1 MNNNIESEII
11 QLRNEYI
18 NIYMIEEDYNYD
30 MYLNNEHDIPYIYN
44 LNKIH
49 QVVLCLDYVINNT
62 VDNIINFFTLHRN
75 MIMRLFIIQNT
86 NNPQYAI
93 EHTNQSHTNYSI
105 IINNYVIVN
114 NGINI
119 VMNNN
124 YIFFHA
130 ILSYI
135 NTKLLINENIQ
146 YINVIYNIFHD
157 IIVHYGMSFRELE
170 EYYINIDASYY
181 LNRNNII
188 MQHIYNNKYNYYSN
202 PTHIIK
208 SYNCLILDLILDRTI
223 QINNNCVT
231 LFTILLDKCNYNL
244 YDIAM
249 RVIITNIIETNNLLL
264 LRIIINKYP
273 NINFNKIIQYY
284 KDHNDLNEVID
295 ENIKNNYHKYDFM
308 ELTFN
313 TINTLKRHNFIF
325 DDSKVIEKYSELIRY
340 RNIITDNLSFI
351 ISNNIL
357 NKRHSDNRL
366 FRQYIDEHICDFLIN
381 LHKLNYNNINDLFI
395 SDTYAI
401 YLNNLIILYE
411 TFLSN

>member
-1 MNNNIESEII
+1 MNNNIELEII

-18 NIYMIEEDYNYD
+18 EYYNINDYNYD
-30 MYLNNEHDIPYIYN
+30 LYDIY
-44 LNKIH
+44 
-49 QVVLCLDYVINNT
+49 
-62 VDNIINFFTLHRN
+62 
-75 MIMRLFIIQNT
+75 IQNT
-86 NNPQYAI
+86 INHVNDTIYDIYILNNI
-93 EHTNQSHTNYSI
+93 HKKILFLDI
-105 IINNYVIVN
+105 IINNSISDIINIFTIYDNVIKTLFNYDIN
-114 NGINI
+114 NNITNNNITNNNDINI
-119 VMNNN
+119 VINNK
-124 YIFFHA
+124 YTFFHA

-146 YINVIYNIFHD
+146 YIDVIYNLFHD
-157 IIVHYGMSFRELE
+157 IIVHYGISFKELE
-170 EYYINIDASYY
+170 DYYINIDASYY

-223 QINNNCVT
+223 HINNNYVA
-231 LFTILLDKCNYNL
+231 LFTTLLDKCDYNP
-244 YDIAM
+244 YDIAL
-249 RVIITNIIETNNLLL
+249 RIIITKIIDYNNLQLL
-264 LRIIINKYP
+264 QIIINKYP
-273 NINFNKIIQYY
+273 IINFNKIIQYY
-284 KDHNDLNEVID
+284 KQHYDLNEVIN
-295 ENIKNNYHKYDFM
+295 ENINNNYHKHDFM

-340 RNIITDNLSFI
+340 RNIITDNLLFI

-357 NKRHSDNRL
+357 NKRYSDNRL

-381 LHKLNYNNINDLFI
+381 LHKLKYNNINDLFI